1 MNFNLVLD
9 YFNNKGKDRS
19 KINKIQKAI
28 KLIDEYMR
36 EDNHDKGDRE
46 ENEADDIQENE
57 EEEEEEGE
65 QSEEDPE
72 EVEKNGGIFMNKIMD
87 MFGELLRPK
96 RAIDNSTNVVKKLMN
111 GGGSAE

>member
-19 KINKIQKAI
+19 KFNKIQKAI

-36 EDNHDKGDRE
+36 EDNYDKGDKE
-46 ENEADDIQENE
+46 VIDLEDMEENE

-65 QSEEDPE
+65 ESEEDPE

-96 RAIDNSTNVVKKLMN
+96 RAIDNSTNAVKKLMN
-111 GGGSAE
+111 GSTAE

>member
-19 KINKIQKAI
+19 RINKIQKAI

-36 EDNHDKGDRE
+36 EDNPDKGEKE
-46 ENEADDIQENE
+46 EHEADDIQEN
-57 EEEEEEGE
+57 
-65 QSEEDPE
+65 
-72 EVEKNGGIFMNKIMD
+72 GIFMNKIMD